1 MQEGLKLGV
10 DARREHLSPKRHTT
24 SGYRYFNILFRWI
37 TSTLPPSTIESSSTT
52 TTTFTST
59 YLSRSVIMSHRFF
72 QLQTE
77 AAHGSRSSSPHRS
90 SSSHKSSHRP
100 QPQTTPNYAQR
111 TSTSSDS
118 SNSSGASSYGSAYT
132 YSYADTQQARY
143 SMDQPQPRVEV
154 MRCSRCAKC
163 VETITTS
170 RSGEDYR
177 RVSTDDASASGMV
190 RFGHNLYYCDRCAR
204 LVGYK

>member
-1 MQEGLKLGV
+1 MCLL
-10 DARREHLSPKRHTT
+10 RPREHSTLHIDRPTDRPTDRISP
-24 SGYRYFNILFRWI
+24 SSSQ
-37 TSTLPPSTIESSSTT
+37 TSTSKLVVHD
-52 TTTFTST
+52 
-59 YLSRSVIMSHRFF
+59 RSGIMSHRFY

-77 AAHGSRSSSPHRS
+77 AAHASRSSSPHRS
-90 SSSHKSSHRP
+90 SAHKSSHRP
-100 QPQTTPNYAQR
+100 QPQVTTNYAQR

-118 SNSSGASSYGSAYT
+118 SSSSGASSYGSSYN
-132 YSYADTQQARY
+132 YSSADSQKIRY

-170 RSGEDYR
+170 RSGDDYR
-177 RVSTDDASASGMV
+177 RVSNDDATASGMV